1 MANLQHVS
9 QTIRFLDYFD
19 KRTHQLRFRASGPP
33 GFRGGGCWP
42 PGPPRSSLWPYVVAR
57 AETVVLKG
65 AMAEREAKAGR
76 RAVRKRAVDDLAD
89 MVMNL

>member
-1 MANLQHVS
+1 M
-9 QTIRFLDYFD
+9 
-19 KRTHQLRFRASGPP
+19 
-33 GFRGGGCWP
+33 
-42 PGPPRSSLWPYVVAR
+42 WPYVVAR

-89 MVMNL
+89 MMMNL